1 MGRGTRLLL
10 LMSVLLLLMPA
21 CRGGGGMASEPT
33 KGEVYVYVAAPL
45 SGFQAN
51 GGQTVVGGARLMAER
66 LNKAGGLLGYK
77 VVVIELDDEADSDVA
92 VAVAEEVRQA
102 VQEGKRVIGVIGHYN
117 SGQTLAAMEVYKDL
131 PLVVITP
138 TASGMS
144 INPLNYSNFFRVNAN
159 NEVQA
164 QADAKFLVD
173 HLGAKRVAVLYN
185 DDETYGIDLGRRT
198 VDALRALGAEVVLER
213 MVALEQSEFD
223 EEVRAV
229 AAADPDAIF
238 YAGYEIEAPY
248 LRADLVH
255 AGITIP
261 FLASDGA
268 FLSATIDESEGTAEG
283 MYVSAFAPSPAQAVD
298 EDWIREYQ
306 EVERRNPDTY
316 SINGYS
322 ALEVLTEGV
331 KKAGKFDAAKV
342 AAAIRSLDVETPVGR
357 ISYDAQG
364 EVSDAPIYIFQ
375 VQNEEWVQVYPVP

>member
-223 EEVRAV
+223 EEVRAI

-322 ALEVLTEGV
+322 ALEVLAEGV
-331 KKAGKFDAAKV
+331 KKAGKFDAAQV
-342 AAAIRSLDVETPVGR
+342 AAAIRSLNIETPVGR

-375 VQNEEWVQVYPVP
+375 VQDEEWVQVYPIP